1 MMIESFTCLQCD
13 ETMIDNH
20 MTSFLL
26 AGSEPV
32 VLVVLAC
39 EWSDVRLHCASRTQ
53 QEQSRETWNPSGYDF
68 LTDLVMCIEQHD
80 HPDLKLDDPNFS
92 CSWRCWL
99 NSAIV
104 SLDGS

>member
-39 EWSDVRLHCASRTQ
+39 ECLMSDCIVQVRHNKSQAERVRMQVVMTFD
-53 QEQSRETWNPSGYDF
+53 RSGP
-68 LTDLVMCIEQHD
+68 VC
-80 HPDLKLDDPNFS
+80 
-92 CSWRCWL
+92 
-99 NSAIV
+99 
-104 SLDGS
+104 